1 MYVVVTPDD
10 VGKGVVVQEFTE
22 EALPVALTVNV
33 TAPVGATDPVAPV
46 ATAVN
51 TSVEFSAPVP
61 LPVSTKVFRE
71 AGAMTTGA
79 AAVLGSAV

>member
-1 MYVVVTPDD
+1 MYVVATPDE

-33 TAPVGATDPVAPV
+33 TAPVGATEPVAPV

-51 TSVEFSAPVP
+51 TSVELSAPVP
-61 LPVSTKVFRE
+61 LPVNTNVFSD
-71 AGAMTTGA
+71 AGAIVTGA
-79 AAVLGSAV
+79 AAVLARAV